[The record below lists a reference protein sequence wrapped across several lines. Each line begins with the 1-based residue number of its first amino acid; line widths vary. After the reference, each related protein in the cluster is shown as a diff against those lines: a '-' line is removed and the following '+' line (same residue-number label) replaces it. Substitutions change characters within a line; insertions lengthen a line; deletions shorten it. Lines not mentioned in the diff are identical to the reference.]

1 MKLKNARRRLA
12 VVSLMTAAACSSL
25 AASGL
30 ALSAEATTVPNQ
42 FIRTC
47 TWSCSAYWQSNGT
60 YRPNYPSVCYT
71 KYWNG
76 SYQKDKT
83 VWGPCR

>member
-1 MKLKNARRRLA
+1 MNIKNKGRRLA
-12 VVSLMTAAACSSL
+12 AVSLMTL
-25 AASGL
+25 AVSSGL
-30 ALSAEATTVPNQ
+30 VTEASTSAEATTVPNQ

-47 TWSCSAYWQSNGT
+47 TWSCSPYWQSNGA
-60 YRPNYPSVCYT
+60 YRPNYQSVCYT

-76 SYQKDKT
+76 PYRYDKT